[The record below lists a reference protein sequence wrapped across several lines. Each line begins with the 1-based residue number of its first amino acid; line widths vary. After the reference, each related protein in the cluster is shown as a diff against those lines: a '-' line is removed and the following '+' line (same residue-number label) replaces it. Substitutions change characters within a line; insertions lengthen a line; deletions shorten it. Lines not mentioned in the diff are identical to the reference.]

1 MLSKKIGLQS
11 ILPDLKGK
19 RVLMRVD
26 YNVPVKQG
34 VVKDVT
40 RIQATI
46 PSIEAIFKA
55 GAKSLVLMSHLGRPD
70 GNRNEN
76 DSMKPLVPIVEK
88 LSNRKI
94 IFLNDC
100 IGPEVEKACENP
112 PEGTII
118 LLENLRFHPEEEGA
132 GVIEGKKIKPTK
144 EENEKFRDSLTK
156 LGDIF
161 INDAFGTAHRAH
173 SSMVGVKHPI
183 RAAGF
188 LMYKEIES
196 FAKIMENP
204 ARPLLVIMGG
214 AKVKDKIQIIMK
226 MLDLVNEMIIGGGM
240 AFTFKKVLE
249 KMEIGGSLFDEEG
262 ASIVESI
269 VQKAKEKNVL
279 LHFPVDFLCA
289 DNKDKPTKKSVFS
302 DKEGIPSGMIG
313 LDNGPKTIELFNQ
326 VIDKAKTILWNGP
339 QGYFENP
346 EFLGGSKEILHKL
359 IEVTKKGV
367 ITVAGGGETCTV
379 IKGEKGA
386 DELLTHVSTGGGASL
401 ELLEGKPLPG
411 IEYLSEKK

>member
-161 INDAFGTAHRAH
+161 INDAF
-173 SSMVGVKHPI
+173 
-183 RAAGF
+183 
-188 LMYKEIES
+188 
-196 FAKIMENP
+196 
-204 ARPLLVIMGG
+204 
-214 AKVKDKIQIIMK
+214 
-226 MLDLVNEMIIGGGM
+226 
-240 AFTFKKVLE
+240 
-249 KMEIGGSLFDEEG
+249 
-262 ASIVESI
+262 
-269 VQKAKEKNVL
+269 
-279 LHFPVDFLCA
+279 
-289 DNKDKPTKKSVFS
+289 
-302 DKEGIPSGMIG
+302 
-313 LDNGPKTIELFNQ
+313 
-326 VIDKAKTILWNGP
+326 
-339 QGYFENP
+339 
-346 EFLGGSKEILHKL
+346 
-359 IEVTKKGV
+359 
-367 ITVAGGGETCTV
+367 
-379 IKGEKGA
+379 
-386 DELLTHVSTGGGASL
+386 
-401 ELLEGKPLPG
+401 
-411 IEYLSEKK
+411 